1 ERLRPYGAGG
11 VGRDRVLPGA
21 RPRAPAA
28 YKDAEIRAH
37 GCGAC
42 RRTARQPARALRW
55 SGARVSDLSARP
67 NRCGCKRRGAGD
79 PRAARLH
86 DRYPPRAD
94 RAGGRL
100 EEPDRDAGALIAMR
114 AVDPVDLEV
123 VKASL
128 SGIVQEMQ
136 NSLFRTGFSTI
147 VRESQD
153 ASCALMNARGEVVAQ
168 HVVLPLHIGAF
179 PASTAAVI
187 DAFGAGIAPGDA
199 FIINHPYQGGSPH
212 APDIAV
218 ITPIFVEADLFGF
231 CGSIAHKSDIGGP
244 VPGSCSG
251 QAREIFNEGL
261 HLPAVRY
268 ETAYRRNSDI
278 ERLIGANSRTPEL
291 VLGDI
296 RGQLGA
302 DRLGERRLAEL
313 VGQVGKRE
321 VLGSFHR
328 LLEMSEAKVKRAIA
342 EWTDGRFEAERFVD
356 DDGIEL
362 ERLVRIHV
370 VIEKRG
376 DALHFD
382 FSGSADQTKGP
393 ANIRP
398 PLVQAACAY
407 ALISLIDP
415 TMYVSSGLLR
425 GFTMAARGGSVLT
438 PRFPAPV
445 NTYNP
450 TIHALV
456 DAIFAAVSDV
466 VPGKVRADGSGS
478 RSIILGGRNTYT
490 GKGYVQ
496 YEIIAGGAGARTGKD
511 GASGI
516 TVNQSNAKIAAVEI
530 IESEFPARITRF
542 ELIADSGGVGE
553 FRGGL
558 GIRREYLNLAD
569 ARFSIR
575 SMKHLI
581 PPNGCA
587 GGRTGRAGDIWINP
601 ERAAAKRLPTRYADY
616 PLREEDTLRLDTPA
630 GGGYGDPLAGDPQ
643 RVLADVCEG
652 VVSKEAAGS
661 ENGGM
666 LMPTAQRWAINAA
679 AAESRRAQLREDKG
693 DGASR

>member
-1 ERLRPYGAGG
+1 MGAIE
-11 VGRDRVLPGA
+11 A
-21 RPRAPAA
+21 I
-28 YKDAEIRAH
+28 E
-37 GCGAC
+37 
-42 RRTARQPARALRW
+42 
-55 SGARVSDLSARP
+55 
-67 NRCGCKRRGAGD
+67 
-79 PRAARLH
+79 
-86 DRYPPRAD
+86 
-94 RAGGRL
+94 
-100 EEPDRDAGALIAMR
+100 
-114 AVDPVDLEV
+114 LEV

-136 NSLFRTGFSTI
+136 TSLFRTGFSTI

-179 PASTAAVI
+179 PACTAAVI
-187 DAFGAGIAPGDA
+187 DAFGGGIARGDA
-199 FIINHPYQGGSPH
+199 FVINHPYHGGSPH

-218 ITPIFVEADLFGF
+218 ITPFFLDAELFGF

-268 ETAYRRNSDI
+268 ETDYRRNGDI

-302 DRLGERRLAEL
+302 DRLGERRLDEL
-313 VGQVGKRE
+313 VGKFGKQE
-321 VLGSFHR
+321 ILGCFDR
-328 LLEMSEAKVKRAIA
+328 LLEMSEAKVKQAIA
-342 EWTDGRFEAERFVD
+342 EWKDGRFEAERFID

-362 ERLVRIHV
+362 ERPVRIQA

-425 GFTMAARGGSVLT
+425 GFTMTAREGSVLN
-438 PRFPAPV
+438 PRSPAPV

-456 DAIFAAVSDV
+456 DAIFGALGPI

-478 RSIILGGRNTYT
+478 RSIIIGGRSTYT

-496 YEIIAGGAGARTGKD
+496 YEILAGGAGARASRD

-516 TVNQSNAKIAAVEI
+516 TVNQSNAKIAPVEI
-530 IESEFPARITRF
+530 IESEFPTRVTRF
-542 ELIADSGGVGE
+542 ELIQDSGGAGQ

-558 GIRREYLNLAD
+558 GLRREYVNLAD

-575 SMKHLI
+575 SMRHSI
-581 PPNGCA
+581 PPSGCA
-587 GGRTGRAGDIWINP
+587 GGGSGRPGDIWINP
-601 ERAAAKRLPTRYADY
+601 EKDNAKRLPTRYADY
-616 PLREEDTLRLDTPA
+616 PLKEGDVFRLDTP
-630 GGGYGDPLAGDPQ
+630 GGGGFGDPLARDPKQ
-643 RVLADVCEG
+643 VLSDVAQGYVTVEAAARDYG
-652 VVSKEAAGS
+652 VVVDKSGRVVDEPA
-661 ENGGM
+661 
-666 LMPTAQRWAINAA
+666 TAK
-679 AAESRRAQLREDKG
+679 RRAAMKAG
-693 DGASR
+693 

>member
-1 ERLRPYGAGG
+1 
-11 VGRDRVLPGA
+11 
-21 RPRAPAA
+21 
-28 YKDAEIRAH
+28 
-37 GCGAC
+37 
-42 RRTARQPARALRW
+42 
-55 SGARVSDLSARP
+55 
-67 NRCGCKRRGAGD
+67 
-79 PRAARLH
+79 
-86 DRYPPRAD
+86 
-94 RAGGRL
+94 
-100 EEPDRDAGALIAMR
+100 MR
-114 AVDPVDLEV
+114 AIDPVDLEV

-128 SGIVQEMQ
+128 SGVVQEMQ

-179 PASTAAVI
+179 PACTAAVI
-187 DAFGAGIAPGDA
+187 DAFGRGIARGDA
-199 FIINHPYQGGSPH
+199 FLINHPYQGGSPH

-218 ITPIFVEADLFGF
+218 ITPFFVDAALFGF

-268 ETAYRRNSDI
+268 ETDYRRNGDI

-302 DRLGERRLAEL
+302 DRLGERRLDEL
-313 VGQVGKRE
+313 VGKFGKQE
-321 VLGSFHR
+321 ILGCFDR
-328 LLEMSEAKVKRAIA
+328 LLEMSEAKVKQAIA
-342 EWTDGRFEAERFVD
+342 EWKDGRFEAERFID

-362 ERLVRIHV
+362 ERPVRIHV
-370 VIEKRG
+370 LVEKRG

-415 TMYVSSGLLR
+415 SMYVSSGLLR
-425 GFTMAARGGSVLT
+425 GFTMTAREGSVLN

-456 DAIFAAVSDV
+456 DAIFAAASHV
-466 VPGKVRADGSGS
+466 VPAKTRADGSGS

-496 YEIIAGGAGARTGKD
+496 YEIIAGGAGARPGKD

-516 TVNQSNAKIAAVEI
+516 TVNQSNAKIAPIEI
-530 IESEFPARITRF
+530 IESEFPTRITRF
-542 ELIADSGGVGE
+542 ELIADSGGAGE

-575 SMKHLI
+575 SMKHSI

-587 GGRTGRAGDIWINP
+587 GGKTGRAGDIWINP
-601 ERAAAKRLPTRYADY
+601 ERAAARRLPTRYADY
-616 PLREEDTLRLDTPA
+616 PLRAGDTFRLDTPG
-630 GGGYGDPLAGDPQ
+630 GGGYGDPLSREAE

-652 VVSKEAAGS
+652 VLSKEAAERDYGVILRPA
-661 ENGGM
+661 GR
-666 LMPTAQRWAINAA
+666 AWAIDAA
-679 AAESRRAQLREDKG
+679 ATQARRAQLKAEKAKSAPR
-693 DGASR
+693 